1 MIKNMEVE
9 EEKNEITN
17 EIENEVANNA
27 LNEEIDVENEQ
38 NQFLESTFG
47 KVINT
52 GCDIAL
58 RTLLP
63 NAIEDEVIEIKNV
76 IFNEGIKNGI
86 KTAIDSAIN
95 LGKSAIGIVTGKFE
109 TVSQAYTAV
118 KSGGIIDSASK
129 IIDNAVKAANENGLI
144 NNTTAKV
151 IKKGKN
157 VVKDCLSSSIE
168 ENFMEQVDGVEKVG
182 KYINN
187 WNECLEQKDLKGMT
201 REYNKIKKKLE
212 TLLPIENTIQEA
224 RGIENVQTLIKNKGN
239 SLENISEDELKLAKI
254 I

>member
-1 MIKNMEVE
+1 MEI
-9 EEKNEITN
+9 EEK
-17 EIENEVANNA
+17 
-27 LNEEIDVENEQ
+27 VENEINNDIQ
-38 NQFLESTFG
+38 NEKVNIEKEQNGFLETTIG

-63 NAIEDEVIEIKNV
+63 DAIEEQVVEIKNV
-76 IFNEGIKNGI
+76 IFTDGIKEGI

-95 LGKSAIGIVTGKFE
+95 LGKSAIGVFTGKFE
-109 TVSQAYTAV
+109 NVSQAYTAI
-118 KSGGIIDSASK
+118 KSGGIIDSASN
-129 IIDNAVKAANENGLI
+129 IIDNAVTAAKDNGLI

-157 VVKDCLSSSIE
+157 VIKDCISSSIE
-168 ENFMEQVDGVEKVG
+168 ESFMEQVDGVEKVG
-182 KYINN
+182 KYIDN
-187 WNECLEQKDLKGMT
+187 WNNYLEQKDLTGMN
-201 REYNKIKKKLE
+201 REYSKIKKKLE
-212 TLLPIENTIQEA
+212 NLVPIENTLKQA
-224 RGIENVQTLIKNKGN
+224 REIENVQTLIKNKGN

>member
-1 MIKNMEVE
+1 MEI
-9 EEKNEITN
+9 EEKIENENNLGNEITN
-17 EIENEVANNA
+17 EINT
-27 LNEEIDVENEQ
+27 EEINIEKSQ
-38 NQFLESTFG
+38 NKFLETAVG

-58 RTLLP
+58 RTILP

-76 IFNEGIKNGI
+76 IFNEGLKNGI

-95 LGKSAIGIVTGKFE
+95 LGKSAIGIVTGKFDN
-109 TVSQAYTAV
+109 VSQAYNAI

-129 IIDNAVKAANENGLI
+129 VIDNAVKAAKENNLI
-144 NNTTAKV
+144 NPTTAKL
-151 IKKGKN
+151 ITKGKN
-157 VVKDCLSSSIE
+157 VVKDCITSGIE

-187 WNECLEQKDLKGMT
+187 WNNYLNQKDIEGMN
-201 REYNKIKKKLE
+201 REYGKIKKKLE
-212 TLLPIENTIQEA
+212 NLIPLETTLKEA
-224 RGIENVQTLIKNKGN
+224 RVIENVQTLVKNKGN
-239 SLENISEDELKLAKI
+239 SLENISQDELKLAKI

>member
-1 MIKNMEVE
+1 MEIE
-9 EEKNEITN
+9 KQLEEKNEIK
-17 EIENEVANNA
+17 NEVNNA
-27 LNEEIDVENEQ
+27 IEEEQ
-38 NQFLESTFG
+38 NIETKQNNFLESTMG
-47 KVINT
+47 RVINT
-52 GCDIAL
+52 GCDLAL

-76 IFNEGIKNGI
+76 IFSEGIKNGI

-109 TVSQAYTAV
+109 SVSQAYSAI
-118 KSGGIIDSASK
+118 KSGGLIDSASK
-129 IIDNAVKAANENGLI
+129 IIDNAVKSANDNGLI
-144 NNTTAKV
+144 KDATAKI

-157 VVKDCLSSSIE
+157 LVKDCISSSIE
-168 ENFMEQVDGVEKVG
+168 ENFMEQVDGAEKVG

-187 WNECLEQKDLKGMT
+187 WNNYLEQKDLTGMK

-212 TLLPIENTIQEA
+212 TLLPIENTIQAA
-224 RGIENVQTLIKNKGN
+224 REIENVQTLIKNKGDT
-239 SLENISEDELKLAKI
+239 LENITEDELKLAKI

>member
-1 MIKNMEVE
+1 MEIEKAVE
-9 EEKNEITN
+9 ENVEQKNTLNNEI
-17 EIENEVANNA
+17 NNIQGEDIGEKQK
-27 LNEEIDVENEQ
+27 N
-38 NQFLESTFG
+38 FLETSLG

-58 RTLLP
+58 RAILP
-63 NAIEDEVIEIKNV
+63 NAIEDEIIGIKNV
-76 IFNEGIKNGI
+76 IFTEGIQNGI

-95 LGKSAIGIVTGKFE
+95 IGKSITGIFTGKFD

-118 KSGGIIDSASK
+118 KSGGIIDSASN
-129 IIDNAVKAANENGLI
+129 IIDTAVKSAKENGLI
-144 NNTTAKV
+144 NKTTANV

-157 VVKDCLSSSIE
+157 IVKDCLTNSIE

-187 WNECLEQKDLKGMT
+187 WNTYLEQKDLEGMN
-201 REYNKIKKKLE
+201 REYKKITKKLE
-212 TLLPIENTIQEA
+212 TLLPIESTIQEA
-224 RGIENVQTLIKNKGN
+224 RAIENVQTLIKNKGN
-239 SLENISEDELKLAKI
+239 SLNNITEEELKLAQI